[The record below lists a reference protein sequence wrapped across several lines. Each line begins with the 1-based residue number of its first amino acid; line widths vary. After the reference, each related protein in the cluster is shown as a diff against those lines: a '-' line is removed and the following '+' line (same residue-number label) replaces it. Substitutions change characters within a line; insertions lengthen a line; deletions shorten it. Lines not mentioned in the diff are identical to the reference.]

1 MFHPESAAAERA
13 LARPPRFYYGIF
25 AMTGLLQHQISYL
38 RDLGFDPAEAALAL
52 TVTTSTSVLSR
63 VALGLI
69 SERLSKKYLVCARM
83 VLQAFAI
90 ATIVLF
96 PVRPVIMAEFFSAA
110 SLGAI
115 MGVAALFSNG
125 LTGFGSTFAG
135 ALREAT
141 GSYATPF
148 LAFAGLE
155 LLAAATVLLA
165 RRPGAGLQKPV
176 PS

>member
-13 LARPPRFYYGIF
+13 LARPPRFYCGIF

-83 VLQAFAI
+83 VLEAFAI
-90 ATIVLF
+90 AAIALF
-96 PVRPVIMAEFFSAA
+96 PVRPVIYPGMVSF
-110 SLGAI
+110 
-115 MGVAALFSNG
+115 G
-125 LTGFGSTFAG
+125 LT
-135 ALREAT
+135 
-141 GSYATPF
+141 
-148 LAFAGLE
+148 
-155 LLAAATVLLA
+155 LAAFGVLQPLI
-165 RRPGAGLQKPV
+165 
-176 PS
+176 